1 MDRVGKGLTPLP
13 YKALR
18 QLLRISYV
26 SIFVA
31 PPKLL
36 DGCATLTANIIFA
49 LCEDQLLY
57 PYRKHWGK
65 KTTKSLGLIQENFK
79 KKKQLKWISIRGK
92 LSREV
97 PSLLSLTSAIVLG

>member
-1 MDRVGKGLTPLP
+1 MDRVGKGLTLLP

-18 QLLRISYV
+18 QLLPISYV

-36 DGCATLTANIIFA
+36 DVCATFTGNIIFA

-65 KTTKSLGLIQENFK
+65 KHQEFRIHLGIL
-79 KKKQLKWISIRGK
+79 
-92 LSREV
+92 
-97 PSLLSLTSAIVLG
+97 

>member
-1 MDRVGKGLTPLP
+1 MLLP

-31 PPKLL
+31 PPQLL
-36 DGCATLTANIIFA
+36 DGCATFIGNIVFV

-57 PYRKHWGK
+57 PYRKHWEK
-65 KTTKSLGLIQENFK
+65 KSPRVGGFFCSSRKSL
-79 KKKQLKWISIRGK
+79 LK
-92 LSREV
+92 
-97 PSLLSLTSAIVLG
+97 IVNYLQG